1 MSASRRIRA
10 KKVVEQVGL
19 PNPFVTAVLRS
30 HGVQRLRLF
39 INDQPVRTFDSKSDF
54 IEHGIGIVGAR
65 LESRQEMASMAMN
78 GGSVVVL
85 ARRRT
90 YLRR

>member
-1 MSASRRIRA
+1 MSVSRTIRA
-10 KKVVEQVGL
+10 KKIVEQTGVE
-19 PNPFVTAVLRS
+19 NPFVTGLLRR
-30 HGVQRLRLF
+30 HGTNRIRLYH
-39 INDQPVRTFDSKSDF
+39 NDMTLRTFENQQEF
-54 IEHGIGIVGAR
+54 IQYGVGIVGAR